1 MGMVSFEFHFDFGST
16 NTYMSHRLIPGI
28 EARTGVKCTYVPVLL
43 GGIFKMTNN
52 RSPMEQFGEVKNK
65 PEYLQLEMQ
74 RFIAKHGFDKYQ
86 RNPHFPVI
94 TVQIIRGAL
103 VAQEEGYYEDY
114 IEAVYV
120 AMWENQLKMDDPEV
134 IRATLDAAGLNGGH
148 ILQRITEQPIKDKLI
163 TNTQASV
170 DRGAFGSP
178 TFFVGDE
185 MFFGKDRLVEVEEEL
200 MRQAG
205 R

>member
-1 MGMVSFEFHFDFGST
+1 MGMVSFEFHFDFGSP

-28 EARTGVKCTYVPVLL
+28 EERTGVKCTYVPVLL

-52 RSPMEQFGEVKNK
+52 RSPMEQFGEIKNK

-74 RFIAKHGFDKYQ
+74 RFIAKHGFDKYK

-94 TVQIIRGAL
+94 TVQVIRGAL

-134 IRATLDAAGLNGGH
+134 IRATLDAAGLDGGH

-163 TNTQASV
+163 ANTQASV

-200 MRQAG
+200 ARQAG
-205 R
+205 